1 MAGYESPIGSKQ
13 TKGTPMK
20 DYTIPDESPG
30 QPAQFAPP
38 QQQRRPSRE
47 EYPPFDPEQIR
58 KFNEEMNPQPQRSQA
73 NQISDVEMN
82 MMAAKKAQR
91 EGKQRLSDG
100 ARRRIE
106 MLIGMVRLSR
116 EIDIDGNVFK
126 LQTLKSKELRD
137 ALVATAEFDGTI
149 QMVFETR
156 KQLLARSLVMVA
168 GVDIAQFLNSDDMQD
183 RLDFIEEMDHS
194 LLLRLYAEYI
204 SLAKEAQDK
213 YALKTPEEVK
223 EVLEDLKK

>member
-1 MAGYESPIGSKQ
+1 MAGYRSPLGNKEI
-13 TKGTPMK
+13 KGTPMK
-20 DYTIPDESPG
+20 DYSVPDESSG

-38 QQQRRPSRE
+38 QQQRRPNRE
-47 EYPPFDPEQIR
+47 EYPPFNPEDIR
-58 KFNEEMNPQPQRSQA
+58 KFNEQLNPQPQHPQG
-73 NQISDVEMN
+73 NQISETEMN

-116 EIDIDGNVFK
+116 EIDIEGNVFK

-149 QMVFETR
+149 QQIFETR
-156 KQLLARSLVMVA
+156 KQLLARSLVMIA
-168 GVDIAQFLNSDDMQD
+168 GVDVEQFLNSDEMQD

-194 LLLRLYAEYI
+194 LLLRLYSEYI

>member
-13 TKGTPMK
+13 IKGTPMK
-20 DYTIPDESPG
+20 DYSVPDESSGPS
-30 QPAQFAPP
+30 QFAPP

-47 EYPPFDPEQIR
+47 EYPPFNPEDIR
-58 KFNEEMNPQPQRSQA
+58 KFNEQMNPQPQHPQG
-73 NQISDVEMN
+73 NQISETEMN

-106 MLIGMVRLSR
+106 ILIGMVRLTR
-116 EIDIDGNVFK
+116 DIDIEGNVFK
-126 LQTLKSKELRD
+126 LQTLKSKEMRD
-137 ALVATAEFDGTI
+137 ALVATSEFDGTI
-149 QMVFETR
+149 QLVFETR
-156 KQLLARSLVMVA
+156 KQLLARSLVMIA
-168 GVDIAQFLNSDDMQD
+168 GVETAQFLNSEDMQD

-194 LLLRLYAEYI
+194 LLLRLYSEYI
-204 SLAKEAQDK
+204 SLSKEAQDK